1 MDHSKEE
8 MDYSKEEKLVIETSM
23 RYSYDKFWDAI
34 EESAGSKGEMNEV
47 DVAIGLILEG
57 VSYMKGAGMT
67 EVELIDHVKAHYNS
81 IEFDEEGNMIDPISA
96 PELSKAEA

>member
-1 MDHSKEE
+1 

-34 EESAGSKGEMNEV
+34 EESASSKGEMNEV

-57 VSYMKGAGMT
+57 VSYMKGAGMS
-67 EVELIDHVKAHYNS
+67 ESELVEHIKSHYNS
-81 IEFDEEGNMIDPISA
+81 FEFDKDGNIIE
-96 PELSKAEA
+96 PETLEAEA

>member
-1 MDHSKEE
+1 

-34 EESAGSKGEMNEV
+34 EETAGSKGEMNEV

-57 VSYMKGAGMT
+57 VSYMKRAGMS
-67 EVELIDHVKAHYNS
+67 ESELVEHIKSHYNS
-81 IEFDEEGNMIDPISA
+81 FEFDKDGNIIE
-96 PELSKAEA
+96 PETVEAEA

>member
-1 MDHSKEE
+1 

-34 EESAGSKGEMNEV
+34 EETAGSKGEMNEV

-57 VSYMKGAGMT
+57 VSYMKGAGMS
-67 EVELIDHVKAHYNS
+67 ESELVEHIKSHYNS
-81 IEFDEEGNMIDPISA
+81 FEFDKDGNMVESGDVK
-96 PELSKAEA
+96 PEA

>member
-1 MDHSKEE
+1 

-57 VSYMKGAGMT
+57 VSYMKGAGMS
-67 EVELIDHVKAHYNS
+67 ESELIEHIKVHYNS
-81 IEFDEEGNMIDPISA
+81 FEFDKDGNMVESGDV
-96 PELSKAEA
+96 KAEA